1 MSPARVSILL
11 PFRNGEAT
19 LEECLDSIQEQT
31 FTEFELL
38 AVNDRSDDRSL
49 SIIRTRAESDKRIRI
64 LENPGC
70 GLVSALNYGLANSSA
85 EYIARMDVDDRMH
98 PQRLQRQLDFMQQHP
113 DITLVASQARLFPEE
128 MIQDGFREYMR
139 WQNSCLSPQQ
149 IADEIYVESPMV
161 HPTVFFRRRPVMQLG
176 GYREGLFPE
185 DYDLW
190 LRLHAAGHRMAKLDA
205 VLLDWREDP
214 QRTSRTDPRCSREA
228 FDALRARHLAAD
240 ARFVA
245 RRDDF
250 VIWGAG
256 RKTRRRCDHLL
267 ERGFSPQAWIDI
279 DPNKIGNRLNGVPV
293 VAPEWLEREP
303 KPFVLGYVANH
314 GARDLIA
321 EQLQRMGYERGT
333 DYLMVG

>member
-1 MSPARVSILL
+1 MIPVPVSILL
-11 PFRNGEAT
+11 PFHNGAAT
-19 LEECLDSIQEQT
+19 LEECLDSIQNQT
-31 FTEFELL
+31 FTDYELL
-38 AVNDRSDDRSL
+38 AVNDRSDDPSL
-49 SIIRTRAESDKRIRI
+49 AIIRARAEADERIRI
-64 LENPGC
+64 LENPGR

-85 EYIARMDVDDRMH
+85 EYIARMDVDDRMY
-98 PQRLQRQLDFMQQHP
+98 PQRLQRQIEFMEQHP
-113 DITLVASQARLFPEE
+113 EITLVASQARLFPEE
-128 MIQDGFREYMR
+128 MIQEGFREYMR
-139 WQNSCLSPQQ
+139 WQNECLTSQQ
-149 IADEIYVESPMV
+149 IADELYVESPLV

-176 GYREGLFPE
+176 SYREGPFPE

-228 FDALRARHLAAD
+228 FDALRARHLAMD
-240 ARFVA
+240 ERFLS

-256 RKTRRRCDHLL
+256 RKTRKRCNHLL
-267 ERGFSPQAWIDI
+267 ERGFSPRAWIDI
-279 DPNKIGNRLNGVPV
+279 DPNKIGNRLNGVPI
-293 VAPEWLEREP
+293 VAPKWLEREP
-303 KPFVLGYVANH
+303 RPFVLGYVANH

-321 EQLQRMGYERGT
+321 EQLQRLGYERGT